1 MNIMTVESKH
11 LFLHVQNIK
20 EHLEMANSL
29 YEILNKNIAQY
40 QDLDLFKNQLNQLKD
55 IIKEE
60 KQEFIRAIE
69 LTKRYLAYQ
78 NTKNMK
84 LVEDLCKQTE
94 EQMHQHAMKN
104 PILSFF

>member
-1 MNIMTVESKH
+1 M
-11 LFLHVQNIK
+11 
-20 EHLEMANSL
+20 
-29 YEILNKNIAQY
+29 
-40 QDLDLFKNQLNQLKD
+40 FKNQLNQLKD

-60 KQEFIRAIE
+60 KQEFARAIE
-69 LTKRYLAYQ
+69 LTKRYLNNQ
-78 NTKNMK
+78 NTKNME

>member
-1 MNIMTVESKH
+1 
-11 LFLHVQNIK
+11 
-20 EHLEMANSL
+20 MANSL
-29 YEILNKNIAQY
+29 YGILNKNIAQY
-40 QDLDLFKNQLNQLKD
+40 QDLDMFKNQLNQLKD

-60 KQEFIRAIE
+60 KQEFARAIE